1 MLSNVNICMY
11 VPQSVYTTYSSLY
24 RSSLVQISKA
34 YLNSML
40 KPKEQQ
46 KIDFINKSELC
57 LIRFKVFLNTL
68 SPTYQL
74 CANEWFQNV
83 FDNKLRTFFKLMRI
97 LRLFLDFS
105 FNNNFAIFDM
115 YSFVLLGSWIHLF
128 TGW

>member
-68 SPTYQL
+68 SSTYQL

>member
-46 KIDFINKSELC
+46 KIDFINKSELF

-68 SPTYQL
+68 SSTYQL

-115 YSFVLLGSWIHLF
+115 YSFVLFGSWIHLF